1 MTAPTSATPIRVAI
15 LAFDGCMA
23 SAVAGLLDSFEIA
36 NQWAM
41 ATNAGAGRPFAV
53 QVLSCTSIPVQG
65 SGGVLIPASH
75 LRDASSP
82 DIAIVPPIMAPL
94 EATLRANA
102 AMVQWLRQ
110 PQGSG
115 RVIASVCTGAFF
127 LAEAGLLDQRTATTN
142 PAFAELFTQ
151 RYQRVALQPEQS
163 LIDHGEVVCAGS
175 TTAFLNLA
183 IFLVGRFAGHAVA
196 VLTAKSLCVDMNHQS
211 QLPYFV
217 QVAPRDHGDTAVAA
231 LQLWMEQNSGT
242 STTTADL
249 ADRAAMSPR
258 NLHRRFT
265 LATGVA
271 PLVYLHR
278 LRVEA
283 AKRLLETSTLS
294 VEQITDRVG
303 YQDPRAFSRLFRKHS
318 GLGPADYRARFGVMA
333 KSAKSA

>member
-1 MTAPTSATPIRVAI
+1 MTAVANQPIRVAI

-23 SAVAGLLDSFEIA
+23 SAVSGLLDTFEIA
-36 NQWAM
+36 NQWAA
-41 ATNAGAGRPFAV
+41 ATSAGADRPFAV
-53 QVLSCTSIPVQG
+53 QVLSSSSSPVQG
-65 SGGVLIPASH
+65 SGGVLIPASA
-75 LRDASSP
+75 LQDATAP

-94 EATLRANA
+94 EATLLANT

-110 PQGSG
+110 PQGSA

-142 PAFAELFTQ
+142 PAFAELFSQ
-151 RYQRVALQPEQS
+151 RYQQVALQPEQS

-183 IFLVGRFAGHAVA
+183 IFLVGRFAGRAVA
-196 VLTAKSLCVDMNHQS
+196 VLTAKSLCVDMHHQS

-217 QVAPRDHGDTAVAA
+217 QVAPRDHGDAAVAA
-231 LQLWMEQNSGT
+231 LQLWMDQHHAVPV
-242 STTTADL
+242 TTAEL
-249 ADRAAMSPR
+249 AARAAMSAR

-265 LATGVA
+265 LATGLA

-283 AKRLLETSTLS
+283 AKRLLETSNLS

-318 GLGPADYRARFGVMA
+318 GLGPASYRARFGVMA
-333 KSAKSA
+333 KST

>member
-1 MTAPTSATPIRVAI
+1 MTALSHAPVRVAI

-23 SAVAGLLDSFEIA
+23 SAVSGLLDTFEIA

-41 ATNAGAGRPFAV
+41 ATNPGGGRPFVV
-53 QVLSCTSIPVQG
+53 QVLSSTSTPVQG
-65 SGGVLIPASH
+65 SGGLLIPASP
-75 LRDASSP
+75 LQSDSTP

-94 EATLRANA
+94 EATLHANA

-110 PQGSG
+110 PQSPA

-142 PAFAELFTQ
+142 PAYAELFTQ
-151 RYQRVALQPEQS
+151 RYQQVALQTEHR

-217 QVAPRDHGDTAVAA
+217 QVAPRDHGDAAVAA
-231 LQLWMEQNSGT
+231 LQLWMDQNHAVSV
-242 STTTADL
+242 TTAEL
-249 ADRAAMSPR
+249 AARAAMSPR

-265 LATGVA
+265 LATGLA
-271 PLVYLHR
+271 PLAYLHR
-278 LRVEA
+278 LRVET
-283 AKRLLETSTLS
+283 AKRLLETSNLS

-318 GLGPADYRARFGVMA
+318 GLGPASYRARFGIAA
-333 KSAKSA
+333 KPA